1 MARDDAY
8 FQFPLRYITADT
20 LTIRDCHDRRRN
32 LKYIG
37 NSTEERMR
45 AGVNYSSWITLK
57 ATSEHKLNFEADA
70 YRRKH
75 PNSVN
80 HTGPL
85 SESLKRVLG
94 VANMLGY
101 SWPSISDT
109 AAADRLEEW
118 GLHEHERQQ
127 KGWMVRIRTDIAWDI
142 IDHAEHWPK
151 NKLRTLVSLYA
162 IIGTDGIKPVTHL
175 LIRAL
180 VSGATGPADAKTRG
194 IKLVPERTVRDW
206 LDKLYD
212 RGLFRLCRHNGHR
225 YYALSGSYD
234 SDEEFAAAV
243 LRFNQPRKRRQV
255 LDTAD
260 LTAPSAGT
268 QGTAP

>member
-8 FQFPLRYITADT
+8 FQFPLRYITAET

-37 NSTEERMR
+37 DSTEERMR
-45 AGVNYSSWITLK
+45 ACVNYSSWITLRK
-57 ATSEHKLNFEADA
+57 TSVEKLSFEAES
-70 YRRKH
+70 YRKRK

-94 VANMLGY
+94 VANMLNY
-101 SWPSISDT
+101 TWPSISDT
-109 AAADRLEEW
+109 RATDELEEW
-118 GLHEHERQQ
+118 GLHENERQQ

-142 IDHAEHWPK
+142 INHAEHWPE
-151 NKLRTLVSLYA
+151 NKLRTLAALYA
-162 IIGTDGIKPVTHL
+162 IIGTDGIKRVTYGK
-175 LIRAL
+175 IRAMAA
-180 VSGATGPADAKTRG
+180 GASSPKDAEKRG

-225 YYALSGSYD
+225 YYALSGSYE
-234 SDEEFAAAV
+234 SDAEFAAAV

-268 QGTAP
+268 QETAP

>member
-1 MARDDAY
+1 MAA
-8 FQFPLRYITADT
+8 A
-20 LTIRDCHDRRRN
+20 
-32 LKYIG
+32 
-37 NSTEERMR
+37 
-45 AGVNYSSWITLK
+45 
-57 ATSEHKLNFEADA
+57 
-70 YRRKH
+70 
-75 PNSVN
+75 
-80 HTGPL
+80 
-85 SESLKRVLG
+85 SLK
-94 VANMLGY
+94 
-101 SWPSISDT
+101 
-109 AAADRLEEW
+109 EW
-118 GLHEHERQQ
+118 ELHEHERQQ

-142 IDHAEHWPK
+142 IDHAEHWPQ
-151 NKLRTLVSLYA
+151 NKLRTLAALYA
-162 IIGTDGIKPVTHL
+162 IIGTDGIKQANHL

-225 YYALSGSYD
+225 YYALSGSYK
-234 SDEEFAAAV
+234 SDAEFAAAV

-268 QGTAP
+268 QGAAP